1 MLINHEEDFKYCMQD
16 MERDY
21 FGARYTYQELMQNEL
36 VPFKFKTIIER
47 YLVRNID
54 RDTSLESH
62 FYHMTRENPEYRVYR
77 QLKARIRVT
86 QLKSRK
92 FRQEKEYTE
101 KIYTLEQL
109 TALSPEEKLEKEI
122 AIREI
127 ILSKLALFA
136 FAV

>member
-47 YLVRNID
+47 YLVRDID

-62 FYHMTRENPEYRVYR
+62 FYHMTKENPEYRVYR
-77 QLKARIRVT
+77 QLKARVRVT
-86 QLKSRK
+86 QIKNRKSS
-92 FRQEKEYTE
+92 QTEYTE
-101 KIYTLEQL
+101 KVYTLEQL
-109 TALSPEEKLEKEI
+109 TALSQEKKLEKGI

>member
-47 YLVRNID
+47 YLVRDID

-62 FYHMTRENPEYRVYR
+62 FYHMTKENPEYRVYR
-77 QLKARIRVT
+77 QLKARVRVT
-86 QLKSRK
+86 QIKNRKSS
-92 FRQEKEYTE
+92 QTEYTE
-101 KIYTLEQL
+101 KVYTLEQL
-109 TALSPEEKLEKEI
+109 TALSQADKMEKGI

-136 FAV
+136 FSV

>member
-47 YLVRNID
+47 YLVRDID

-62 FYHMTRENPEYRVYR
+62 FYHMTKENPEYRVYR
-77 QLKARIRVT
+77 QLKARVRVT
-86 QLKSRK
+86 QIKNRKSS
-92 FRQEKEYTE
+92 QTEYTE
-101 KIYTLEQL
+101 KVYTLEQL
-109 TALSPEEKLEKEI
+109 TALSQEKKLEKGI

-127 ILSKLALFA
+127 ILPKLALFA
-136 FAV
+136 FSV

>member
-1 MLINHEEDFKYCMQD
+1 MRINHEEDFKYCMQD

-47 YLVRNID
+47 YLVRDID

-62 FYHMTRENPEYRVYR
+62 FYHMTKENPEYRVYR
-77 QLKARIRVT
+77 QLKARVRVT
-86 QLKSRK
+86 QIKNRKSS
-92 FRQEKEYTE
+92 QTEYTE
-101 KIYTLEQL
+101 KVYTLEQL
-109 TALSPEEKLEKEI
+109 TALSQEEKMEKGI

-136 FAV
+136 FSV

>member
-47 YLVRNID
+47 YLVRDID

-62 FYHMTRENPEYRVYR
+62 FYHMTKENPEYRVYR
-77 QLKARIRVT
+77 QLKARVRVT
-86 QLKSRK
+86 QIKNRKSS
-92 FRQEKEYTE
+92 QTEYTE
-101 KIYTLEQL
+101 KVYTLEQL
-109 TALSPEEKLEKEI
+109 TALSQADKMEKGI

>member
-47 YLVRNID
+47 YLVRDND

-62 FYHMTRENPEYRVYR
+62 FYHMTKENPEYRVYR
-77 QLKARIRVT
+77 QLKARVRVT
-86 QLKSRK
+86 QIKNRKSS
-92 FRQEKEYTE
+92 QTEYTE
-101 KIYTLEQL
+101 KVYTLEQL
-109 TALSPEEKLEKEI
+109 TALSQEEKMEKGI

>member
-62 FYHMTRENPEYRVYR
+62 FYHMTKENPEYRVYR
-77 QLKARIRVT
+77 QLKARVRVT
-86 QLKSRK
+86 QIKNRKSS
-92 FRQEKEYTE
+92 QTEYTE
-101 KIYTLEQL
+101 KVYTLEQL
-109 TALSPEEKLEKEI
+109 TALSQEEKLEKGI

-136 FAV
+136 FSV

>member
-47 YLVRNID
+47 YLVRDID

-62 FYHMTRENPEYRVYR
+62 FYHMTKENPEYRVYR
-77 QLKARIRVT
+77 QLKARVRVT
-86 QLKSRK
+86 QIKNRKSS
-92 FRQEKEYTE
+92 QTEYTE
-101 KIYTLEQL
+101 KVYTLEQL
-109 TALSPEEKLEKEI
+109 TALSQEEKMEKGI

-136 FAV
+136 FSV

>member
-62 FYHMTRENPEYRVYR
+62 FYHMTKENPEYRVYR

-86 QLKSRK
+86 QIKSRK
-92 FRQEKEYTE
+92 SGQAEYTE
-101 KIYTLEQL
+101 KVYTLEQL
-109 TALSPEEKLEKEI
+109 TALSTDEKMEKGI

-136 FAV
+136 FSV

>member
-1 MLINHEEDFKYCMQD
+1 MLINHEEDFKYSMQD

-47 YLVRNID
+47 YLVRDID

-62 FYHMTRENPEYRVYR
+62 FYHMTKENPEYRVYR
-77 QLKARIRVT
+77 QLKARVRVT
-86 QLKSRK
+86 QIKNRKSS
-92 FRQEKEYTE
+92 QTEYTE
-101 KIYTLEQL
+101 KVYTLEQL
-109 TALSPEEKLEKEI
+109 TALSQEEKMEKGI

>member
-47 YLVRNID
+47 YLVRDID

-62 FYHMTRENPEYRVYR
+62 FYHMTKENPEYRVYR
-77 QLKARIRVT
+77 QLKARVRVT
-86 QLKSRK
+86 QIKNRKSS
-92 FRQEKEYTE
+92 QTEYTE
-101 KIYTLEQL
+101 KVYTLEQL
-109 TALSPEEKLEKEI
+109 TALSQEEKMEKGI

>member
-36 VPFKFKTIIER
+36 VPFKFKTSIER

-136 FAV
+136 FSV

>member
-47 YLVRNID
+47 YLVRDID

-62 FYHMTRENPEYRVYR
+62 FYHMTKENPEYRVYR
-77 QLKARIRVT
+77 QLKARVRVT
-86 QLKSRK
+86 QIKSRK
-92 FRQEKEYTE
+92 SSQTEYTE
-101 KIYTLEQL
+101 KVYTLEQL
-109 TALSPEEKLEKEI
+109 TALSQEEKLEKGI

-136 FAV
+136 FSV

>member
-47 YLVRNID
+47 YLVRDID

-62 FYHMTRENPEYRVYR
+62 FYHMTKENPEYRVYR
-77 QLKARIRVT
+77 QLKAHVRVT
-86 QLKSRK
+86 QIKNRKSS
-92 FRQEKEYTE
+92 QTEYTE
-101 KIYTLEQL
+101 KVYTLEQL
-109 TALSPEEKLEKEI
+109 TALSQEKKLEKGI

-136 FAV
+136 FSV

>member
-47 YLVRNID
+47 YLVRDID

-62 FYHMTRENPEYRVYR
+62 FYHMTKENPEYRVYR
-77 QLKARIRVT
+77 QLKARVRVT
-86 QLKSRK
+86 QIKNRKSS
-92 FRQEKEYTE
+92 QTEYTE
-101 KIYTLEQL
+101 KVYTLEQL
-109 TALSPEEKLEKEI
+109 TALSQEKKLEKGI

-127 ILSKLALFA
+127 FLSKLALFA
-136 FAV
+136 FSV

>member
-47 YLVRNID
+47 YLVRDID

-86 QLKSRK
+86 QIKSRK
-92 FRQEKEYTE
+92 SSQTEYTE
-101 KIYTLEQL
+101 KVYTLEQL
-109 TALSPEEKLEKEI
+109 TALSQEEKLEKGI

-136 FAV
+136 FSV

>member
-47 YLVRNID
+47 YLVRDID

-62 FYHMTRENPEYRVYR
+62 FYHMTKENPEYRVYR
-77 QLKARIRVT
+77 QLKARVRGT
-86 QLKSRK
+86 QIKNRKSS
-92 FRQEKEYTE
+92 QTEYTE
-101 KIYTLEQL
+101 KVYTLEQL
-109 TALSPEEKLEKEI
+109 TALSQEKKLEKGI

-136 FAV
+136 FSV

>member
-47 YLVRNID
+47 YLVRDID

-62 FYHMTRENPEYRVYR
+62 FYHMTKENPEYRVYR
-77 QLKARIRVT
+77 QLKARVRVT
-86 QLKSRK
+86 QIKNRKSS
-92 FRQEKEYTE
+92 QTEYTE
-101 KIYTLEQL
+101 KVYTLEQL
-109 TALSPEEKLEKEI
+109 TALSQEEKLEKGI

-136 FAV
+136 FSV

>member
-47 YLVRNID
+47 YLVRDID

-62 FYHMTRENPEYRVYR
+62 FYHMTKENPEYRVYR
-77 QLKARIRVT
+77 QLKARVRVT
-86 QLKSRK
+86 QIKNRKSS
-92 FRQEKEYTE
+92 QTEYTE
-101 KIYTLEQL
+101 KVYTLEQL
-109 TALSPEEKLEKEI
+109 TALSQEK
-122 AIREI
+122 
-127 ILSKLALFA
+127 KLDCDA
-136 FAV
+136 

>member
-47 YLVRNID
+47 YLVRDID

-62 FYHMTRENPEYRVYR
+62 FYHMTKENPEYRVYR
-77 QLKARIRVT
+77 QLKARVRVT
-86 QLKSRK
+86 QIKNRKSS
-92 FRQEKEYTE
+92 QTEYTE
-101 KIYTLEQL
+101 KVYTLEQL
-109 TALSPEEKLEKEI
+109 TALSQEEKMKKGI

>member
-21 FGARYTYQELMQNEL
+21 FGARYTYEELMQNEL

-47 YLVRNID
+47 YLVRDID

-62 FYHMTRENPEYRVYR
+62 FYHMTKENPEYRVYR
-77 QLKARIRVT
+77 QLKARVRVT
-86 QLKSRK
+86 QIKNRKSS
-92 FRQEKEYTE
+92 QTEYTE
-101 KIYTLEQL
+101 KVYTLEQL
-109 TALSPEEKLEKEI
+109 TALSQEKKLEKGI

-136 FAV
+136 FSV

>member
-47 YLVRNID
+47 YLVRDID
-54 RDTSLESH
+54 RNTSLESH
-62 FYHMTRENPEYRVYR
+62 FYHMTKENPEYRVYR
-77 QLKARIRVT
+77 QLKARVRVT
-86 QLKSRK
+86 QIKNRKSS
-92 FRQEKEYTE
+92 QTEYTE
-101 KIYTLEQL
+101 KVYTLEQL
-109 TALSPEEKLEKEI
+109 TALSQEKKLEKGI

-136 FAV
+136 FSV

>member
-47 YLVRNID
+47 YLVRDID

-62 FYHMTRENPEYRVYR
+62 FYHMTKENPEYRVYR
-77 QLKARIRVT
+77 QLKARVRVT
-86 QLKSRK
+86 QIKNRKSS
-92 FRQEKEYTE
+92 QTEYTE
-101 KIYTLEQL
+101 KVYTLEQL
-109 TALSPEEKLEKEI
+109 TALSQEKKLEKGL

-136 FAV
+136 FSV

>member
-47 YLVRNID
+47 YLVRDID

-62 FYHMTRENPEYRVYR
+62 FYHMTKENPEYRVYR
-77 QLKARIRVT
+77 QLKARVRVT
-86 QLKSRK
+86 QIKNRKSS
-92 FRQEKEYTE
+92 QTEYTE
-101 KIYTLEQL
+101 KVYTLEQL
-109 TALSPEEKLEKEI
+109 TALSQADKLEKGI

-136 FAV
+136 FSV

>member
-47 YLVRNID
+47 YLVRDID

-62 FYHMTRENPEYRVYR
+62 FYHMTKENPEYRVYR
-77 QLKARIRVT
+77 QLKARVRVT
-86 QLKSRK
+86 QIKNRKSG
-92 FRQEKEYTE
+92 QTEYTE
-101 KIYTLEQL
+101 KVYTLEQL
-109 TALSPEEKLEKEI
+109 TALSQEKKLEKGI

>member
-47 YLVRNID
+47 YLVRDID

-77 QLKARIRVT
+77 QLKARVRVT
-86 QLKSRK
+86 QIKNRKSS
-92 FRQEKEYTE
+92 QTEYTE
-101 KIYTLEQL
+101 KVYTLEQL
-109 TALSPEEKLEKEI
+109 TALSQEKKLEKGI

-136 FAV
+136 FSV

>member
-47 YLVRNID
+47 YLVRDID

-62 FYHMTRENPEYRVYR
+62 FYHMTKENPEYRVYR
-77 QLKARIRVT
+77 QLKARVRVT
-86 QLKSRK
+86 QIKNRKSG
-92 FRQEKEYTE
+92 QTEYTE
-101 KIYTLEQL
+101 KVYTLEQL
-109 TALSPEEKLEKEI
+109 TALSQEKKLEKGI

-136 FAV
+136 FSV

>member
-47 YLVRNID
+47 YLVRDID

>member
-101 KIYTLEQL
+101 KVYTLEQL
-109 TALSPEEKLEKEI
+109 TALSQEKKLEKGI

-136 FAV
+136 FSV

>member
-47 YLVRNID
+47 YLVRDID
-54 RDTSLESH
+54 RNTSLESH
-62 FYHMTRENPEYRVYR
+62 FYHMTKENPEYRVYR
-77 QLKARIRVT
+77 QLKARVRVT
-86 QLKSRK
+86 QIKNRKSS
-92 FRQEKEYTE
+92 QTEYTE
-101 KIYTLEQL
+101 KVYTLEQL
-109 TALSPEEKLEKEI
+109 TALSQEKKLEKGI

>member
-47 YLVRNID
+47 YLARDID

-62 FYHMTRENPEYRVYR
+62 FYHMTKENPEYRVYR
-77 QLKARIRVT
+77 QLKARVRVT
-86 QLKSRK
+86 QIKNRKSS
-92 FRQEKEYTE
+92 QTEYTE
-101 KIYTLEQL
+101 KVYTLEQL
-109 TALSPEEKLEKEI
+109 TALSQEKKLEKGI

-136 FAV
+136 FSV

>member
-47 YLVRNID
+47 YLVRDID

-62 FYHMTRENPEYRVYR
+62 FYHMTKENPEYRVYR
-77 QLKARIRVT
+77 QLKARVRVT
-86 QLKSRK
+86 QIKNRKSS
-92 FRQEKEYTE
+92 QTEYTE
-101 KIYTLEQL
+101 KVYTLEQL
-109 TALSPEEKLEKEI
+109 TALSTDEKMEKGI

-136 FAV
+136 FSV

>member
-1 MLINHEEDFKYCMQD
+1 MLINHEDDYKYCMQD

-47 YLVRNID
+47 YLVRDID

-62 FYHMTRENPEYRVYR
+62 FYHMTKENPEYRVYR
-77 QLKARIRVT
+77 QLKARVRVT
-86 QLKSRK
+86 QIKNRKSS
-92 FRQEKEYTE
+92 QTEYTE
-101 KIYTLEQL
+101 KVYTLEQL
-109 TALSPEEKLEKEI
+109 TALSQEKKLEKGI

-136 FAV
+136 FSV

>member
-47 YLVRNID
+47 YLVRDID

-62 FYHMTRENPEYRVYR
+62 FYHMTKENPEYRVYR

-86 QLKSRK
+86 QIKSRK
-92 FRQEKEYTE
+92 SSQTEYTE
-101 KIYTLEQL
+101 KVYTLEQL
-109 TALSPEEKLEKEI
+109 TALSQEEKLEKGI

-136 FAV
+136 FSV

>member
-47 YLVRNID
+47 YLVRDID

-62 FYHMTRENPEYRVYR
+62 FYHMTKENPEYRVYR
-77 QLKARIRVT
+77 QLKARVRVT
-86 QLKSRK
+86 QIKNRKSS
-92 FRQEKEYTE
+92 QTEYTE
-101 KIYTLEQL
+101 KLYTLEQL
-109 TALSPEEKLEKEI
+109 TALSQEKKLEKGI

-136 FAV
+136 FSV

>member
-47 YLVRNID
+47 YLARDID

-62 FYHMTRENPEYRVYR
+62 FYHMTKENPEYRVYR
-77 QLKARIRVT
+77 QLKARVRVT
-86 QLKSRK
+86 QIKNRKSS
-92 FRQEKEYTE
+92 QTEYTE
-101 KIYTLEQL
+101 KVYTLEQL
-109 TALSPEEKLEKEI
+109 TALSQEKKLEKGI

>member
-47 YLVRNID
+47 YLVRDID

-62 FYHMTRENPEYRVYR
+62 FYHMTKEKPEYRVYR
-77 QLKARIRVT
+77 QLKARVRVT
-86 QLKSRK
+86 QIKNRKSS
-92 FRQEKEYTE
+92 QTEYTE
-101 KIYTLEQL
+101 KVYTLEQL
-109 TALSPEEKLEKEI
+109 TALSQEKKLEKGI

-136 FAV
+136 FSV

>member
-47 YLVRNID
+47 YLVRDID

-62 FYHMTRENPEYRVYR
+62 FYHMTKENPEYRVYR
-77 QLKARIRVT
+77 QLKARVRVT
-86 QLKSRK
+86 QIKNRKSS
-92 FRQEKEYTE
+92 QTEYTE
-101 KIYTLEQL
+101 KVYTLEQL
-109 TALSPEEKLEKEI
+109 TALSQEKKLEKGI

-136 FAV
+136 FSV

>member
-62 FYHMTRENPEYRVYR
+62 FYHMTKENPEYRVYR
-77 QLKARIRVT
+77 QLKARVRVT
-86 QLKSRK
+86 QIKNRKSS
-92 FRQEKEYTE
+92 QTEYTE
-101 KIYTLEQL
+101 KVYTLEQL
-109 TALSPEEKLEKEI
+109 TALSQEKKLEKGI

-136 FAV
+136 FSV